1 MSRNIRLKFIVP
13 SAKKRSRKNSRATDT
28 SDDDYGGVD
37 LISDSEEDEPDVEE
51 VEEQAIIDS
60 AEEADDDEDD
70 NDEDEDDDDDL
81 QNTPRPSQ
89 DDDHSSWNGFEPES
103 EEDLGIQHNPFF
115 DEQYARTHPSVDA
128 LFTQDDDA
136 ASPTRRVRFDL
147 ADSDSA
153 DSEDD
158 IDALFPDIFLPQD
171 RLDPT
176 FRRLIEKDE
185 GQESSSDDSYWDI
198 NNSDDN
204 SPSKVHNTQN
214 SSESEESDSS
224 GYDCSYRVS
233 NHYYAC

>member
-13 SAKKRSRKNSRATDT
+13 SAKKQRSRKNSRATDT

-51 VEEQAIIDS
+51 AEEQAIIDS
-60 AEEADDDEDD
+60 AEEADDDEDE
-70 NDEDEDDDDDL
+70 EDADDDDDDL
-81 QNTPRPSQ
+81 DNTPRPSQ
-89 DDDHSSWNGFEPES
+89 DDEHGSWNGFEPES

-115 DEQYARTHPSVDA
+115 DEQFARTHPSVDA
-128 LFTQDDDA
+128 LFTEDDDA

-158 IDALFPDIFLPQD
+158 MDALFPDIFLPQD
-171 RLDPT
+171 RLDPS
-176 FRRLIEKDE
+176 FRRMIEKDE
-185 GQESSSDDSYWDI
+185 EAESSSNESYWDI

-204 SPSKVHNTQN
+204 SPSKLHKQN
-214 SSESEESDSS
+214 SSDSEDSDSTD
-224 GYDCSYRVS
+224 YDCL
-233 NHYYAC
+233 